1 MQPKKEKRKAGRYT
15 KLTPELQQE
24 FIAAIES
31 GLTNKSACDY
41 VGIDESTFY
50 AWLNIARKAEL
61 EAAENGTKIPKN
73 IKPFSEFSKSL
84 KKAEARFKA
93 YHCKNIKRAGDEGA
107 WQASAWLL
115 ERKFPEE
122 YGKNRDAQLINMNST
137 VIASDKADLSIISSD
152 DLNKLAALTDEEL
165 EQLAGLL
172 EKTDPKPKSE

>member
-50 AWLNIARKAEL
+50 SWLNIARKAEL

-122 YGKNRDAQLINMNST
+122 YGKNRCFDTNDTSRADADFIEALS
-137 VIASDKADLSIISSD
+137 ASAKEVWP
-152 DLNKLAALTDEEL
+152 DEDET
-165 EQLAGLL
+165 E
-172 EKTDPKPKSE
+172 